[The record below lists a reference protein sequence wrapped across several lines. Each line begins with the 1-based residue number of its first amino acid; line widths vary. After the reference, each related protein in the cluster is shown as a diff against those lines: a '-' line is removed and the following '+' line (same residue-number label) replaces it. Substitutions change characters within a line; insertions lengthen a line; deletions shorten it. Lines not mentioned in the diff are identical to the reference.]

1 MISMKG
7 CGEAFW
13 VFTPFDPET
22 TEKQRMIN
30 SAFEGQAQLD
40 IWKKKNIQ
48 MLEGFAGENA
58 TELLCKQSLCQS
70 QPNSKT
76 CMKQKVTLLAAALS
90 KSALLVGPH
99 HRARGPDPKKDN
111 PTEPQ

>member
-1 MISMKG
+1 MIQMIAWMISMKG

-40 IWKKKNIQ
+40 IWKKKY
-48 MLEGFAGENA
+48 
-58 TELLCKQSLCQS
+58 TDVRRVC
-70 QPNSKT
+70 
-76 CMKQKVTLLAAALS
+76 
-90 KSALLVGPH
+90 
-99 HRARGPDPKKDN
+99 R
-111 PTEPQ
+111 